1 MLAEETIGAVG
12 EKPLLMGI
20 LGRVGS
26 SESTS
31 VRWDPGTGGCE
42 SCSAYH
48 DSRRDDVV
56 MATGWGPGDNVDG
69 VSSGTCCWGCR

>member
-1 MLAEETIGAVG
+1 MLVEETTGAVG
-12 EKPLLMGI
+12 EKTLLIGI
-20 LGRVGS
+20 LGRDGS

-31 VRWDPGTGGCE
+31 VRWYPGTGGCG

-56 MATGWGPGDNVDG
+56 MATGWGPGNNVG
-69 VSSGTCCWGCR
+69 VA